1 MRMSAQIDNWPP
13 ARPTLKEFGAFAEH
27 IGIRLV
33 EWELD
38 RRVIE
43 FDVTNQNLNG
53 IGVIN
58 GGCLATALDTAIAHS
73 AIFCTVSENY
83 RSGATVNLRVNCF
96 AAGRPGSRITIK
108 ARKMGGGR
116 TMFMSVAEALDESG
130 TVIGNAQGIGRYR
143 GGCHKPEGLPRP
155 QGVELGKSPQR
166 LNADDI
172 NNED

>member
-1 MRMSAQIDNWPP
+1 MSVQIENLPP

-38 RRVIE
+38 HCVIE
-43 FDVTNQNLNG
+43 FDVTDQNLNG
-53 IGVIN
+53 TGFLH

-73 AIFCTVSENY
+73 AIYCTLPENY
-83 RSGATVNLRVNCF
+83 RSGATLNLSVNFV

-108 ARKMGGGR
+108 ARKTGGGR

-130 TVIGNAQGIGRYR
+130 TVIGNAQVIGRYCDD
-143 GGCHKPEGLPRP
+143 CHKPEGLPRP

-166 LNADDI
+166 LNADDT